1 MLHSP
6 NPKVRFIT
14 YPGNLSTRAREQV
27 GVLNC
32 WHTALGQCNM
42 MKSIEIVTVPKWCGR
57 KSITSFYRKCIALT
71 SSFPLHSPR
80 GTLLK
85 AFHCWLFVA
94 ASMLRI
100 NYSVL
105 SVVKGSSVRKS
116 HFLCSWFL
124 LCCWLRILLNT
135 SILVTGYLLHRKFN
149 GSKSRYKVLKLR
161 RVFDLAH
168 FTLHITFSQW
178 YSRVHA
184 KTKGHHHTFK
194 VKTIEFALNV
204 SKKSSL
210 PCCF

>member
-1 MLHSP
+1 M
-6 NPKVRFIT
+6 
-14 YPGNLSTRAREQV
+14 

-42 MKSIEIVTVPKWCGR
+42 MKSIEIATVPKWCGR
-57 KSITSFYRKCIALT
+57 KSFTSFYRKCIALT

-80 GTLLK
+80 GALLK

-124 LCCWLRILLNT
+124 LYCWLRILLNT

-168 FTLHITFSQW
+168 FTLTSRSLSGTRGFTQKRKGTITH
-178 YSRVHA
+178 SR
-184 KTKGHHHTFK
+184 
-194 VKTIEFALNV
+194 
-204 SKKSSL
+204 
-210 PCCF
+210 

>member
-1 MLHSP
+1 M
-6 NPKVRFIT
+6 
-14 YPGNLSTRAREQV
+14 

-57 KSITSFYRKCIALT
+57 KSVTSFYRKCIALT

-80 GTLLK
+80 GALLK

-124 LCCWLRILLNT
+124 LYCWLRILLNT
-135 SILVTGYLLHRKFN
+135 SILVTGYLMHRKFN

-168 FTLHITFSQW
+168 FTLTSRSLSGTSGFTQKRKGTITH
-178 YSRVHA
+178 SR
-184 KTKGHHHTFK
+184 
-194 VKTIEFALNV
+194 
-204 SKKSSL
+204 
-210 PCCF
+210 